1 MCEGFWSL
9 LVDPSPKSQDHDETF
24 PVERSTKLTSNGKTP
39 EVLLGEKAAFNGAVE
54 VNPGEVNWPR
64 PNVPAD
70 ISPSEFIANISTLT
84 FASPSLEGF
93 HVTDELVTSSDTHTP
108 TSVAIATWL
117 KLSLLYKPHLTG
129 MSGKSPSIL
138 TQALEPPPEIVS

>member
-1 MCEGFWSL
+1 MPSL
-9 LVDPSPKSQDHDETF
+9 TVKDTVYLPAAVKVCVGLCNVLVLPSPKSQDHEEAL
-24 PVERSTKLTSNGKTP
+24 PVDLSIKLTSSGKAP
-39 EVLLGEKAAFNGAVE
+39 EVLLGENAAFNGAVE

-93 HVTDELVTSSDTHTP
+93 HVIDELVTSSETQTP
-108 TSVAIATWL
+108 TSVATATWL
-117 KLSLLYKPHLTG
+117 KLFLL
-129 MSGKSPSIL
+129 
-138 TQALEPPPEIVS
+138 